1 MIQKISGF
9 VVLIMLSSS
18 LAAQVDRA
26 SLTGTI
32 TDSTEAVIG
41 GARIEVVSSSTGF
54 QRQTTSTDAGTFQL
68 SGLPIGIYKVTVE
81 KPGFR
86 TMTIDNV
93 VLSVGQERTIDA
105 QLQIGG
111 ITAEVEV
118 STALEPLNRSSA
130 EVGAVIDSNQ
140 IRDVPLNGRSFAT
153 LMMMAPGAIN
163 AGGGTERDIRFNGRS
178 RDDNNFTFDG
188 IDASGIQE
196 QPQKAEAHLQIPLE
210 SIAEFRVNTAV
221 YTAESGSA
229 GGGQVNVVSRSGTN
243 QFHGSAFEFLRNDA
257 FDSRS
262 PFDGSA
268 IPPFHMNQ
276 FGASFGGPLA
286 KNRAFFFGNYEGI
299 RQHLG
304 TTLLGNVPSAS
315 VRSQVLSTSPALAP
329 IVNAFPAG
337 QTHLDANTD
346 LYTLQTVNTLRED
359 AGMARFDY
367 LFSNN
372 TSGLIRYS

>member
-111 ITAEVEV
+111 ITEEVEV
-118 STALEPLNRSSA
+118 RTALEPLNRSSA
-130 EVGAVIDSNQ
+130 EVGTVIDSNQ

-153 LMMMAPGAIN
+153 LMMLAPGAIN
-163 AGGGTERDIRFNGRS
+163 AAGGTERDIRFNGRS

-196 QPQKAEAHLQIPLE
+196 QPQKAEARLQIPLE
-210 SIAEFRVNTAV
+210 SIAEFRVSTSV
-221 YTAESGSA
+221 YTAESGAA
-229 GGGQVNVVSRSGTN
+229 GGGQVNIVSKSGSN
-243 QFHGSAFEFLRNDA
+243 QFHGSAFDFLRNDM

-262 PFDGSA
+262 PFDRST

-276 FGASFGGPLA
+276 FGGSLGGPIST
-286 KNRAFFFGNYEGI
+286 NRAFFFVNYEGI
-299 RQHLG
+299 RQNLG
-304 TTLLGNVPSAS
+304 RIFLGNVPSAS
-315 VRSQVLSTSPALAP
+315 VRSQVLATSPALAP
-329 IVNAFPAG
+329 IINAFPIG
-337 QTHLDANTD
+337 QTTIDGNTD
-346 LYTLQTVNTLRED
+346 QYSLRTVNALRED
-359 AGMARFDY
+359 AVMARFDY
-367 LFSNN
+367 SFSNK
-372 TSGLIRYS
+372 TSAL

>member
-196 QPQKAEAHLQIPLE
+196 QPQKAEARLQIPLE
-210 SIAEFRVNTAV
+210 SIAEFRVSTAV
-221 YTAESGSA
+221 YTAESGA
-229 GGGQVNVVSRSGTN
+229 GRRRTGECRFQERQQSVSWQR
-243 QFHGSAFEFLRNDA
+243 L
-257 FDSRS
+257 
-262 PFDGSA
+262 
-268 IPPFHMNQ
+268 
-276 FGASFGGPLA
+276 
-286 KNRAFFFGNYEGI
+286 
-299 RQHLG
+299 
-304 TTLLGNVPSAS
+304 
-315 VRSQVLSTSPALAP
+315 
-329 IVNAFPAG
+329 
-337 QTHLDANTD
+337 
-346 LYTLQTVNTLRED
+346 
-359 AGMARFDY
+359 
-367 LFSNN
+367 
-372 TSGLIRYS
+372 